1 MVSMRVTV
9 MAVTLVTVCVLVT
22 NTHAGYVYCCRRY
35 LPGRLPFSEIKGFSL
50 QRKTALCP
58 INAIIFHTRKDKR
71 CVDPELEWVKDYVSQ
86 IETLAKKIPVQTKKI
101 PVQMKKIPVQTKKI
115 PVQMAGL
122 PPDRTATDSA
132 TATDKQ
138 NQYVTE
144 KVHQMAKPQQENS
157 LPSVSNKIIEDGPL
171 PMTLCKW

>member
-22 NTHAGYVYCCRRY
+22 NTHAGFGACCARY
-35 LPGRLPFSEIKGFSL
+35 MPGRLPFSEIKGFSV
-50 QRKTALCP
+50 QKKTP
-58 INAIIFHTRKDKR
+58 FGSINAIFFHTRKGKR
-71 CVDPELEWVKDYVSQ
+71 CVDPESKWVKDYVSR
-86 IETLAKKIPVQTKKI
+86 IETLVKKI
-101 PVQMKKIPVQTKKI
+101 PVQMKKI

-122 PPDRTATDSA
+122 PPDRTATVSA
-132 TATDKQ
+132 TDTATDKQ

-157 LPSVSNKIIEDGPL
+157 LPSVSDKIIEDGLL

>member
-9 MAVTLVTVCVLVT
+9 MAVTLVTLCVLVT
-22 NTHAGYVYCCRRY
+22 NTHAGYVFCCRRY
-35 LPGRLPFSEIKGFSL
+35 LPGRLPFSEIKAFSV
-50 QRKTALCP
+50 QRKTPFCP

-86 IETLAKKIPVQTKKI
+86 IATLA
-101 PVQMKKIPVQTKKI
+101 KKIPVQTKKI

-122 PPDRTATDSA
+122 PPDHTATVSAIA
-132 TATDKQ
+132 TATEKQ

-157 LPSVSNKIIEDGPL
+157 LPSVSDKIIEDGPL